1 MPSASGNRRE
11 HRRRGGKEKQQQ
23 PRIYRSRSRDTTL
36 SEEVSVSPSKSIVAP
51 SLPSR
56 STESYYTKSSSA
68 RSDVTLSV
76 DDPSAVC
83 SSMRMNPHDSKTTYQ
98 LRDGSMLEILNRA
111 NSAGKTVSLKLM
123 SGEQIF
129 LERSEKGH
137 SLMMLDQKHRVVHAI
152 GTDWKEPEGTF
163 RA

>member
-1 MPSASGNRRE
+1 E
-11 HRRRGGKEKQQQ
+11 HRRRGGEEKQQQ

-56 STESYYTKSSSA
+56 STESYYSNAPSVGPSSASSA
-68 RSDVTLSV
+68 RSDVTLYV
-76 DDPSAVC
+76 DDLSAVYP
-83 SSMRMNPHDSKTTYQ
+83 SMRMNPHDSKTTYQ
-98 LRDGSMLEILNRA
+98 LRDGSMLEILDRA

-123 SGEQIF
+123 SDEQIF

-137 SLMMLDQKHRVVHAI
+137 SLMMLNKKHRVVHAI
-152 GTDWKEPEGTF
+152 GTDWKEPEGIF